1 MTRLVLHGGAHK
13 TATSPIQSV
22 LNRNAEDLAARDI
35 AYVHHRKLR
44 RDVTVPAQVN
54 AYDMLG
60 VAPGLRPTLASGKR
74 QVSDDELAAFSAA
87 FFAPILA
94 AAPERVVLSEENL
107 LGHCGHCVRRGQLY
121 GHRRRMAQKFAQA
134 MPLRVD
140 EVYLAIRGYPEFFA
154 AAYVEFL
161 RSASPGRFVPEAEF
175 KANVMARMPSWH
187 SVLQTLR
194 TAFPHAAIRVW
205 RYEDFPALEPR
216 ILAALCGPGVEAAQL
231 TYPAGRK
238 ERPTASGR
246 AIAEL
251 LRAVARD
258 GVKPAFARRVELQEQ
273 YPRADYGRYDPWS
286 AQERDIL
293 ADAYADHVAQIR
305 ADPDFDLIEP

>member
-13 TATSPIQSV
+13 TATSHIQSV
-22 LNRNAEDLAARDI
+22 LNRNAGGLAARDI

-54 AYDMLG
+54 AYEMLG
-60 VAPGLRPTLASGKR
+60 VAPGLRPSLASGKR
-74 QVSDDELAAFSAA
+74 RVSDDELAAFSEA

-94 AAPERVVLSEENL
+94 AAPERIVLSEENM
-107 LGHCGHCVRRGQLY
+107 LGHCGHCVQRGQLY
-121 GHRRRMAQKFAQA
+121 RHRHRMAQKFAGA

-140 EVYLAIRGYPEFFA
+140 EVYLAIRSYPEFFA

-161 RSASPGRFVPEAEF
+161 RSASPARFVPEAEF
-175 KANVMARMPSWH
+175 KAMVVARMQSWH
-187 SVLQTLR
+187 GVLQTLR

-205 RYEDFPALEPR
+205 RYEDFRALEPR
-216 ILAALCGPGVEAAQL
+216 ILASLCGVDAAQL
-231 TYPAGRK
+231 KYPAGRK

-258 GVKPAFARRVELQEQ
+258 GVEPAFARRVALQER
-273 YPRADYGRYDPWS
+273 YPRADYGRYDPWT
-286 AQERDIL
+286 AEERDTL
-293 ADAYADHVAQIR
+293 ADAYAAHVAQIR
-305 ADPDFDLIEP
+305 ADPDFNLIES